1 VTLSFDPARAHIV
14 VAGLGGIGCPAAW
27 GLAEAGVGH
36 LTLVDPDVVA
46 LHNLPRQVLFG
57 SDDLGRRKVEAAAER
72 LKRPGLTLTAVKA
85 PLDGRNAND
94 LLYGASLLIDATD
107 GARAKDGLNALAVE
121 RGVPLVHAAGVRSE
135 GRLLDI
141 PAGGRPCLACIF
153 GRLDA
158 EEGGSCSDL
167 GVWNGV
173 VGAVGFWAAR
183 VALRRLAD
191 PRAPSRGYEVLDL
204 EQRRWTRLNA
214 RAEPE
219 CSVCGER
226 GRPEGRAYAHAD
238 VATSAGAREPA
249 PPGVLDLST
258 ERCPMNLLRARQR
271 LDAAGN
277 GDIVE
282 IWLGLEGA
290 ATVPDGVRALGH
302 AVLVEEPLGMG
313 LRLRVRRAWRPDP
326 DAPGPMAPQEL
337 ERFAR
342 QIVLPDF
349 GEQGQRRLASARV
362 VLRGPAPGVE
372 VARAYLVAAGLGSV
386 DVRSGRSLAASLPGV
401 GVAWAARSSSEGR
414 LEVVRAPWIE
424 APGQAAPTF
433 SPLEGMLL
441 GALLA
446 DTVQRALIGGQAPP
460 DLTAPAEP
468 SPAPDQA
475 RRVV

>member
-1 VTLSFDPARAHIV
+1 VSASFDLARAHIV

-27 GLAEAGVGH
+27 GLAEAGVGR
-36 LTLVDPDVVA
+36 LTLVDPDVVT
-46 LHNLPRQVLFG
+46 LHNLPRQVLFR
-57 SDDLGRRKVEAAAER
+57 SADLGRRKVEAAAER
-72 LKRPGLTLTAVKA
+72 LKRPGLTLTALKA

-121 RGVPLVHAAGVRSE
+121 RGVPLIHAAGVRSE
-135 GRLLDI
+135 GRLLDV

-153 GRLDA
+153 GRLGA
-158 EEGGSCSDL
+158 EEGGTCSDL

-173 VGAVGFWAAR
+173 VGAVGFLAALA
-183 VALRRLAD
+183 ALRRLAA
-191 PRAPSRGYEVLDL
+191 PRAVSSGYEVLDL
-204 EQRRWTRLNA
+204 EQRRWTRLEA

-226 GRPEGRAYAHAD
+226 GRPEGRAYVFAD
-238 VATSAGAREPA
+238 VAADTGARPPA
-249 PPGVLDLST
+249 PPEVLDLSL

-271 LDAAGN
+271 LDAAAN

-326 DAPGPMAPQEL
+326 DAPEPMDRQDL

-372 VARAYLVAAGLGSV
+372 VARTYLSAAGLGSV
-386 DVRSGRSLAASLPGV
+386 DVRPGRGLAASLPGV
-401 GVAWAARSSSEGR
+401 GVAWTASAGAEGR
-414 LEVVRAPWIE
+414 LQVARAPWIE
-424 APGQAAPTF
+424 PPSQPAPTF

-446 DTVQRALIGGQAPP
+446 DTVQRALISGQSPP
-460 DLTAPAEP
+460 DLSAPGA
-468 SPAPDQA
+468 SA
-475 RRVV
+475 

>member
-1 VTLSFDPARAHIV
+1 MSASFDLARAHIV

-27 GLAEAGVGH
+27 GLAEAGVGR
-36 LTLVDPDVVA
+36 LTLVDPDVVT
-46 LHNLPRQVLFG
+46 LHNLPRQVLFR
-57 SDDLGRRKVEAAAER
+57 STDLGRRKVEAAAER
-72 LKRPGLTLTAVKA
+72 LKRPGLTLTALKA

-107 GARAKDGLNALAVE
+107 GASAKDGLNALAVE
-121 RGVPLVHAAGVRSE
+121 RGVPLIHGAGVRSE
-135 GRLLDI
+135 GRLLDV

-153 GRLDA
+153 GRLGA
-158 EEGGSCSDL
+158 EEGGTCSDL

-173 VGAVGFWAAR
+173 VGAVGFLAALA
-183 VALRRLAD
+183 ALRRLAA
-191 PRAPSRGYEVLDL
+191 PRAVSRGYEVLDL
-204 EQRRWTRLNA
+204 EQRRWTRLEA

-226 GRPEGRAYAHAD
+226 GRPEGRAYVFAD
-238 VATSAGAREPA
+238 VAAETGARPPA
-249 PPGVLDLST
+249 PPGVLDLSL

-271 LDAAGN
+271 LDAAAN

-326 DAPGPMAPQEL
+326 DTPEPMDRQDL

-372 VARAYLVAAGLGSV
+372 VARTYLAAAGLGSV
-386 DVRSGRSLAASLPGV
+386 DVRSGRGLAASLPGV
-401 GVAWAARSSSEGR
+401 GVAWTARASEQGR
-414 LEVVRAPWIE
+414 LEVARAPWIE
-424 APGQAAPTF
+424 PPTQPAPTF

-446 DTVQRALIGGQAPP
+446 DTVQRALISGQSPP
-460 DLTAPAEP
+460 DLTAPGA
-468 SPAPDQA
+468 
-475 RRVV
+475 